1 MNPDTYA
8 TNRNAYL
15 RITTYALTQGHLLK
29 SIQPIIEN
37 SDLVNNA
44 LDIVTNI
51 IRCQP
56 PYDMTPSN
64 IRQYQQQEPTVKPFI
79 MSGLF
84 GGGGGGG
91 GGGGAN
97 GSSAEQKEKKNDIQL
112 DRDFILDLI
121 TQDIL
126 SISFFVDK
134 LSPTLSIQYMQELP
148 FDGVLKSI
156 IRLNENNDWKNQE
169 DKVAN
174 LLVNMTQL
182 AKIQPEVYLEK
193 VLVSFYL
200 FLYSWL
206 LPPTM
211 MKIMNYQLIY
221 VQINLFRI
229 YMLNLFKPFYQIYHL
244 HTLRNPNPQHPFNN
258 KVKEEE
264 EKKYPHKSLPIYS
277 SMVTIA
283 YYFLYFFLCF

>member
-29 SIQPIIEN
+29 SIRPIIEN
-37 SDLVNNA
+37 SDLVNSA

-51 IRCQP
+51 MRCQP

-64 IRQYQQQEPTVKPFI
+64 IRQYQQQQQTMVKSFS

-84 GGGGGGG
+84 GGGSGV
-91 GGGGAN
+91 N

-126 SISFFVDK
+126 SISFVVDK
-134 LSPTLSIQYMQELP
+134 LPHALSIQYMQELP
-148 FDGVLKSI
+148 FDGVLESI
-156 IRLNENNDWKNQE
+156 IRLNENNVWKNQDE
-169 DKVAN
+169 NVAN

-182 AKIQPEVYLEK
+182 AKIQPEVYLERA
-193 VLVSFYL
+193 LVSFS
-200 FLYSWL
+200 FLYFWL
-206 LPPTM
+206 LPRL
-211 MKIMNYQLIY
+211 QG
-221 VQINLFRI
+221 
-229 YMLNLFKPFYQIYHL
+229 
-244 HTLRNPNPQHPFNN
+244 
-258 KVKEEE
+258 
-264 EKKYPHKSLPIYS
+264 
-277 SMVTIA
+277 
-283 YYFLYFFLCF
+283 